1 MVQKTFFFTIYLFSK
16 KKIFYKK
23 IILTK
28 KNKKFYLVTKMKIF
42 YQPNER
48 FQHMELNS
56 LNCQRNPF
64 NLNKNFH
71 NSRYFCDNVLRN
83 KTGLLYYDKFDEL
96 MPIFSCKSSTK
107 SFTSQSETDPIEGEH
122 RMNNKRKTFLN
133 SNNNSSSESLSSLS
147 SKNEPRLIS
156 DSSNLIR
163 CLKSNLNEFL
173 ATKNSSFTS
182 YTNKNLCLENSSRI
196 PERYSFETQNINILE
211 TTKKASL
218 SRESSIKIRNNS
230 LKTQKISA
238 LFIPNRYHNKS
249 DFRYLKGSESFDRFL
264 IENDISN
271 FVPYENL
278 DESIEAQSL
287 KKPRNSFK
295 CAKKVSKSCLM
306 KNSIKSNLFIN
317 KPNREFKLVSS
328 EKKVSNLNL
337 KVSLLINV

>member
-1 MVQKTFFFTIYLFSK
+1 MK
-16 KKIFYKK
+16 K
-23 IILTK
+23 
-28 KNKKFYLVTKMKIF
+28 F

-48 FQHMELNS
+48 FQHKELNS
-56 LNCQRNPF
+56 LNYQRNTF
-64 NLNKNFH
+64 NLNKNLDD
-71 NSRYFCDNVLRN
+71 SRYFCDNVLRN

-96 MPIFSCKSSTK
+96 MPIFSSK
-107 SFTSQSETDPIEGEH
+107 SFASQSETDSIEGNNC
-122 RMNNKRKTFLN
+122 MNNKRKTFLN

-147 SKNEPRLIS
+147 SKNEPRLVS

-163 CLKSNLNEFL
+163 CLKPDLNEFL
-173 ATKNSSFTS
+173 AAKKPAFTS
-182 YTNKNLCLENSSRI
+182 YTNKNLSLDNSSRI
-196 PERYSFETQNINILE
+196 PEIYSFETQNINISE
-211 TTKKASL
+211 TIKRASL

-238 LFIPNRYHNKS
+238 LYIPNRYHSKS

-278 DESIEAQSL
+278 DESIEAQNL

-295 CAKKVSKSCLM
+295 CAKRVSKSCLM

-317 KPNREFKLVSS
+317 KPNREFKLVGL
-328 EKKVSNLNL
+328 EKKVPNLNL
-337 KVSLLINV
+337 KVSLLILI